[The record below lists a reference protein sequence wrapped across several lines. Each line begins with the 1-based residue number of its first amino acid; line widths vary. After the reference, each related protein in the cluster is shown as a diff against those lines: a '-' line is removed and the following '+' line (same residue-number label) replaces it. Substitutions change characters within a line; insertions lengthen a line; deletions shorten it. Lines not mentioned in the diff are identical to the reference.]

1 MVFNWIGDGIMPSKL
16 LHVLPHP
23 LLSTLCRLILNLMLD
38 FNAQVQLL
46 LLPMLLPCTI
56 YLHHL
61 RLVLLDKSIF
71 VVFLLLREGLLLSV
85 QHQLLLQRTI
95 GYALLKFLALLVL
108 LLSFEEGL
116 SSIEA
121 AVDQVIEFFGALLIV
136 ISEER
141 FVSAAKCLMRRRM
154 AYLGKVEPGI
164 AVFVLL
170 ILQGALKF
178 IMVDRFEC
186 LAIVER
192 RIS

>member
-1 MVFNWIGDGIMPSKL
+1 MLYIL
-16 LHVLPHP
+16 LHP
-23 LLSTLCRLILNLMLD
+23 LLSTLCRLILDLMLD
-38 FNAQVQLL
+38 LNAQVQLL
-46 LLPMLLPCTI
+46 LLPMLLSCTI
-56 YLHHL
+56 HLHHL
-61 RLVLLDKSIF
+61 CLVLLDKSIF
-71 VVFLLLREGLLLSV
+71 VVFLLLREGFLFSV
-85 QHQLLLQRTI
+85 QHQLLLQRAI

-116 SSIEA
+116 ASIET
-121 AVDQVIEFFGALLIV
+121 AVDQVIEFFGTLLIV

-141 FVSAAKCLMRRRM
+141 FVPAAKCLMRRRM
-154 AYLGKVEPGI
+154 TDLGKVESGI